1 MLRVKDCCC
10 GILSLKTGCLVI
22 SIVGIVL
29 GLLWATGLDGVSGG
43 WTAGFVLGIVLEI
56 LVWIGLLIGVILNKH
71 EFIGLSLIGLG
82 ILILLRIVLFILI
95 VALLA
100 PVMWLLIFYIIF
112 NLAAIL
118 LYIYFGIVV
127 NSYYRTLKGG
137 SDPF

>member
-29 GLLWATGLDGVSGG
+29 GLLWAINLGDLDGG
-43 WTAGFVLGIVLEI
+43 WTAGFVLAIVLEI

-71 EFIGLSLIGLG
+71 EFIGLSLIGLAV
-82 ILILLRIVLFILI
+82 LILFRIILFILI
-95 VALLA
+95 VALLG
-100 PVMWLLIFYIIF
+100 PVLWLLIFYILF
-112 NLAAIL
+112 NVAAIL
-118 LYIYFGIVV
+118 LYVYFGIVI

>member
-1 MLRVKDCCC
+1 MLRVKNCCC
-10 GILSLKTGCLVI
+10 GVLSLKQGCFAI

-29 GLLWATGLDGVSGG
+29 ALLWAVDVGGKSGG
-43 WTAGFVLGIVLEI
+43 WTAGFVLAIVLEI

-71 EFIGLSLIGLG
+71 QFIGLSLIGLG
-82 ILILLRIVLFILI
+82 ILILMRIIIFILI
-95 VALLA
+95 VALL
-100 PVMWLLIFYIIF
+100 PTVLGILIFYIIF

-118 LYIYFGIVV
+118 LYVYFGIVI

>member
-82 ILILLRIVLFILI
+82 VLILYRIIIFILI
-95 VALLA
+95 VAVLA

-118 LYIYFGIVV
+118 LYVYFGIVV